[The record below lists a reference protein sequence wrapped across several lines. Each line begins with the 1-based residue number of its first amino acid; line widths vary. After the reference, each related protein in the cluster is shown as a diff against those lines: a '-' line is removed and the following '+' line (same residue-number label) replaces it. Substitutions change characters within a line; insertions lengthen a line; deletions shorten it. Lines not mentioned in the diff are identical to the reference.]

1 MHNISSCSYFL
12 SLLRFTPQKRGKKNL
27 KLLSAGRSI
36 FFLLG
41 SYADWQSAYSKG
53 EPRSL
58 PFRLWQLRVAWLFLH
73 ARIFLH
79 GFRVDGRSDLRRVRY
94 LRVRRRG

>member
-1 MHNISSCSYFL
+1 MPLIRPRLVAAYVPTHRPLFPPSC
-12 SLLRFTPQKRGKKNL
+12 
-27 KLLSAGRSI
+27 AI
-36 FFLLG
+36 FFVN
-41 SYADWQSAYSKG
+41 YAGYYPAYSKG

-94 LRVRRRG
+94 LRVRRRC